1 MDQFGLASQLHHQRW
16 SAQAAGAALLGVLE
30 ARADRGSRGHL
41 SRRYNTFGQRPEPV
55 RTPTLNLCTR
65 LSSVGLNKLEIFS
78 VRFDST
84 QGIGT
89 LTAIEGPVSVNVR
102 CEQLYFPQFL
112 VGMFATSFVVAI
124 WTGIA
129 TGSGWMALG
138 WAALTLVVLQVGYIV
153 VIVYLIY
160 NRASQAASASAN
172 PSPPLHEDGVSL

>member
-1 MDQFGLASQLHHQRW
+1 M
-16 SAQAAGAALLGVLE
+16 
-30 ARADRGSRGHL
+30 
-41 SRRYNTFGQRPEPV
+41 
-55 RTPTLNLCTR
+55 
-65 LSSVGLNKLEIFS
+65 
-78 VRFDST
+78 
-84 QGIGT
+84 
-89 LTAIEGPVSVNVR
+89 
-102 CEQLYFPQFL
+102 YFPQFL